1 MSTFYAS
8 SNHGRIVAVVLAL
21 AVIVTELWAMQI
33 YPQVDALFTPLN
45 LLTAQASATMLELS
59 GLPVTQE
66 QTRLSH
72 AGGFSCEIDYAC
84 TALIPVLLL
93 AAAILA
99 WRSTWRAR
107 LAGVVGGAL
116 MLLLLNQL
124 RLVSLVWLGVHAPTW
139 FEAAHVWLWPGL
151 LLLAATGYWYLWMRA
166 QPVDAGYASRS

>member
-1 MSTFYAS
+1 MSS
-8 SNHGRIVAVVLAL
+8 SRVVTVVLILAVVVTGLVAV
-21 AVIVTELWAMQI
+21 QI

-45 LLTAQASATMLELS
+45 LLTAKASATMLQLS

-84 TALIPVLLL
+84 TALIPILLL
-93 AAAILA
+93 AAAIVA

-107 LAGVVGGAL
+107 LAGMLGGAL
-116 MLLLLNQL
+116 LLLLLNQL
-124 RLVSLVWLGVHAPTW
+124 RLVSLVWLGVHTPAW

-151 LLLAATGYWYLWMRA
+151 LLAAAASYWYLWMRA
-166 QPVDAGYASRS
+166 QRVDTGYASRP

>member
-8 SNHGRIVAVVLAL
+8 SNHGRVVAVVLAL
-21 AVIVTELWAMQI
+21 VVVVTGLWVVQI
-33 YPQVDALFTPLN
+33 YPHVDALFTPLN

-72 AGGFSCEIDYAC
+72 TGGFSCEIDYAC

-107 LAGVVGGAL
+107 LTGILGGA
-116 MLLLLNQL
+116 MLLLILNQL
-124 RLVSLVWLGVHAPTW
+124 RLVSLIWLGVHAPAW
-139 FEAAHVWLWPGL
+139 FEMAHVWLWPAL
-151 LLLAATGYWYLWMRA
+151 LLTSVAGYWYAWVRG
-166 QPVDAGYASRS
+166 QRVS

>member
-1 MSTFYAS
+1 MSTLYAS
-8 SNHGRIVAVVLAL
+8 SNHSRVVAVGLAL
-21 AVIVTELWAMQI
+21 AVVATVLWAQI
-33 YPQVDALFTPLN
+33 YPQVDALFIPLN
-45 LLTAQASATMLELS
+45 LLTAQASATMLEFS

-107 LAGVVGGAL
+107 LAGILGGA
-116 MLLLLNQL
+116 MLLLILNQL
-124 RLVSLVWLGVHAPTW
+124 RLVSLVWLGVHAPAW
-139 FEAAHVWLWPGL
+139 FEMAHVWLWPGL
-151 LLLAATGYWYLWMRA
+151 LLAAASGYWYVWARA
-166 QPVDAGYASRS
+166 LRVDAGYASRS